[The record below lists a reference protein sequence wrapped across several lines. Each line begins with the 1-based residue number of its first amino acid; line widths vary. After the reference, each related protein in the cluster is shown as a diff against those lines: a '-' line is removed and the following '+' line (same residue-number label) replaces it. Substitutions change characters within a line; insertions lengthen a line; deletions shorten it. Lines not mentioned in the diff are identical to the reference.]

1 MMLRLLAVAAVTAAL
16 AWPVPPPPPPVK
28 PVTNDYFGHKLVDR
42 YQYFENLKSPVVQ
55 RFFRQQADYTTAVL
69 ARLGPGR
76 DTLRADITRLAD
88 AGSSVYSVNRVK
100 DRLFYFERPP
110 GANNGRLMV
119 RDGGGTIRVLLDPD
133 KLAQSTGSTAHLSLS
148 NLLPSPDGDY
158 VAVGIIPGGA
168 EHETH
173 TRIVKVSDGSLLPE
187 DFPRSWFGAT
197 AWSADGK
204 TIFYNQFPALKP
216 GESENDR
223 ELRSIVFRHAL
234 GTTGADTP
242 VFGIGLDPSVPFVPT
257 DFPGVTISP
266 VSPYAIGTNSH
277 GVQNEQTLYVAP
289 VSTVISGGPI
299 VWRKIADVD
308 DDVTSFDLRGS
319 TIYLLSHKGAS
330 HYKVT
335 ALALDRADA
344 TAANAPVI
352 VPPSELVI
360 QQVAV
365 AGEALYVRGIR
376 AGLAGLRKL
385 PFESDGTLGAAVQVR
400 LPFDGTLQEFTTDPR
415 VPGAV
420 LGLVSWVKPLL
431 IYALDAN
438 GTLADTGIRKPPHID
453 TSRYVSYELQS
464 KSSDG
469 TLVPLS
475 VVMRRGTKLDGTNP
489 AYLEAYGSYGID
501 LDPYF
506 LGARFAWVD
515 QGGIYAVS
523 HVRGGGENGEDW
535 HLAGKGPTKEHTI
548 DDAVGAARYLIAHH
562 YTSAAHLAIEGT
574 SAGGIMVGGA
584 ITQHPELFAAALD
597 VVGWTDSLRSEAAD
611 PNGATNVPEFG
622 SSKTLAGF
630 QALYTMDA
638 YQHIV
643 DGTAYPAVMAVTGIN
658 DPRVAPWHPGK
669 FVARLQ
675 HASSSGR
682 PVLLRVDYDAGHGL
696 LAASRAQA
704 ISLYTDEFSFLL
716 WQCGSPLFAGIPE
729 RIIKPTATR

>member
-1 MMLRLLAVAAVTAAL
+1 MMLRLLAAAAVTAAL

-42 YQYFENLKSPVVQ
+42 YQYFENLKAPVVQ
-55 RFFRQQADYTTAVL
+55 RFFRQQADYTNAVL

-76 DTLRADITRLAD
+76 DKLRADITRLAD
-88 AGSSVYSVNRVK
+88 AGAIVYSVNRVK

-158 VAVGIIPGGA
+158 VAVGVIPGGA

-173 TRIVKVSDGSLLPE
+173 TRIVKVSDASLLPE

-197 AWSADGK
+197 AWSDDGK

-223 ELRSIVFRHAL
+223 ELRSIVFRHTL

-257 DFPGVTISP
+257 DFPGITISP

-289 VSTVISGGPI
+289 ASTVISGGPI

-330 HYKVT
+330 HYKIT
-335 ALALDRADA
+335 ALALDRTDA

-385 PFESDGTLGAAVQVR
+385 PFELGRHARRRRAGAAPVR
-400 LPFDGTLQEFTTDPR
+400 RARCRNSRPTRAFR
-415 VPGAV
+415 VPC
-420 LGLVSWVKPLL
+420 S
-431 IYALDAN
+431 D
-438 GTLADTGIRKPPHID
+438 
-453 TSRYVSYELQS
+453 SY
-464 KSSDG
+464 
-469 TLVPLS
+469 
-475 VVMRRGTKLDGTNP
+475 
-489 AYLEAYGSYGID
+489 
-501 LDPYF
+501 
-506 LGARFAWVD
+506 
-515 QGGIYAVS
+515 
-523 HVRGGGENGEDW
+523 
-535 HLAGKGPTKEHTI
+535 
-548 DDAVGAARYLIAHH
+548 
-562 YTSAAHLAIEGT
+562 
-574 SAGGIMVGGA
+574 
-584 ITQHPELFAAALD
+584 
-597 VVGWTDSLRSEAAD
+597 
-611 PNGATNVPEFG
+611 
-622 SSKTLAGF
+622 
-630 QALYTMDA
+630 
-638 YQHIV
+638 
-643 DGTAYPAVMAVTGIN
+643 
-658 DPRVAPWHPGK
+658 
-669 FVARLQ
+669 
-675 HASSSGR
+675 
-682 PVLLRVDYDAGHGL
+682 HG
-696 LAASRAQA
+696 
-704 ISLYTDEFSFLL
+704 
-716 WQCGSPLFAGIPE
+716 
-729 RIIKPTATR
+729 